1 MRLTRLTTAL
11 VALAAVVG
19 TGLLVAPGSD
29 ADPAGPAR
37 AAVSASGSAT
47 TFQTVVRPVTADG
60 HAAEGWK
67 VHRETDLK
75 VSCSDSAPA
84 AVDDGIGACYPTV
97 AYTPACWKSTN
108 RTLLCLRDPLEQK
121 LVRVKRQG
129 PFGEHTA
136 PAEAR
141 PQALVLR
148 NGDRCNMRFGGAWS
162 APASHP
168 QWVGF
173 YFCDHGTV
181 YAPASS
187 HDGIIVGDQPWR
199 VRIWV
204 EGTKGKIVQRK
215 VAEAYY
221 VGTAS

>member
-1 MRLTRLTTAL
+1 MRPTRPTGAL
-11 VALAAVVG
+11 VALAALLG
-19 TGLLVAPGSD
+19 TALLVAPGSD

-37 AAVSASGSAT
+37 AASSPAAKVGT
-47 TFQTVVRPVTADG
+47 VRTVVRPVTADG
-60 HAAEGWK
+60 RAAEGWK

-75 VSCSDSAPA
+75 VSCSDAAAA
-84 AVDDGIGACYPTV
+84 AVDGGIGACYPTV
-97 AYTPACWKSTN
+97 AYTPACWKSVN

-129 PFGEHTA
+129 PFGAYVA
-136 PAEAR
+136 PAKAR

-181 YAPASS
+181 YAPGSS
-187 HDGIIVGDQPWR
+187 LDGIIDGDQQWR

-204 EGTKGKIVQRK
+204 EGTEGTIVQRK
-215 VAEAYY
+215 VAEAFY
-221 VGTAS
+221 VGTAG